1 QDVILL
7 QHVID
12 VDGLQLDGG
21 VLRVSPGPVELFGCL
36 REGSMGKH
44 CYTPEYSTAIT
55 TSPADGTAPA
65 APRPRGF
72 GRPCRQPPSS
82 DPACIARATGV
93 KIARRRDARSRPA
106 AEQATER
113 HRLPNATIAAA

>member
-1 QDVILL
+1 MAFANDIGNIPAGIPSLLRFRVPQHRARQSYGLAQDVILL

-44 CYTPEYSTAIT
+44 CCTPL
-55 TSPADGTAPA
+55 TS
-65 APRPRGF
+65 RER
-72 GRPCRQPPSS
+72 
-82 DPACIARATGV
+82 TGG
-93 KIARRRDARSRPA
+93 SRVA
-106 AEQATER
+106 KR
-113 HRLPNATIAAA
+113 IS